1 MKVFLKTLVAFAFAF
16 SCLFAFA
23 ACGQEEAVE
32 GEAPV
37 AEEPAMAT
45 IGTEVEGEH
54 VFAVELTNSTGYDIV
69 GFSVKLCEEA
79 EFTTNMLAE
88 GDVYTA
94 GETRMLY
101 FDAAYGY
108 DYMASQQ
115 SGSDMVLDPAFDIQL
130 TLKAAEEGAEDTVVV
145 LHQFPFGDMEKGEI
159 LLAEAIA
166 YVSYTSAG
174 TGESVSTLEAEKQI
188 LDTAQTAAA
197 DSGKTADSSKSQNN
211 SSGTGGG
218 NENNNTEAPAQPETP
233 SESSD
238 SGNSGCIGDEGLVY

>member
-32 GEAPV
+32 EEAPV

-54 VFAVELTNSTGYDIV
+54 VFAVELTNTTGYDIV
-69 GFSVKLCEEA
+69 GFAIKLCEEA
-79 EFTTNMLAE
+79 EFTTNMLAD

-94 GETRMLY
+94 GETRMLW

-115 SGSDMVLDPAFDIQL
+115 SGSDMVLDPAFDVQL
-130 TLKAAEEGAEDTVVV
+130 TLQATTEGAENTVVV

-159 LLAEAIA
+159 LLADTIA
-166 YVSYTSAG
+166 YVSYQSVT
-174 TGESVSTLEAEKQI
+174 TGETVSTLGAEQQI
-188 LDTAQTAAA
+188 QQNSQTTAGDTAKTKKPTAA
-197 DSGKTADSSKSQNN
+197 SGNN
-211 SSGTGGG
+211 EG
-218 NENNNTEAPAQPETP
+218 NN
-233 SESSD
+233 D
-238 SGNSGCIGDEGLVY
+238 SGNTEETTTTETSGDSSGSGDSGCIGDEGLVY